1 MDRTFHL
8 MIRVPTCAVGLLVLS
23 ACSDPS
29 DIDAT
34 PHLPPGATGGA
45 AGASTTAAA
54 TTSSATGTGG
64 STTGTTGA
72 GGAGGGVEPPEEPEP
87 PCPASPTWFPTTPA
101 LRQFKPPPHPTTEC
115 DFYRGGLQTFLLA
128 TQPDPVT
135 GEPAIKSYPTIDDI
149 FQKAIPLPAGA
160 LAPPG
165 EPRGTALRAW
175 LGDIKQAG
183 GRQILIDQN
192 GHTLFYGIHVNQ
204 AYADFIR
211 ANNLLTGRA
220 VQNAD
225 PNLFFPAGM
234 AEFKTA
240 WQEVDDANP
249 PDDLDTY
256 VTTRAWVPH
265 ITQNPTTQAIVEDR
279 DHPREITVRL
289 LAIHAVFTLPGHP
302 EFIWATME
310 HSMGT
315 PDTKAA
321 DGMRNVAPIDPRDRN
336 PTLMDPNNQSDTTIV
351 STDDHILYKAGTT
364 LQAGNHPIAET
375 QLRLDEA
382 TQTFRT
388 SDGLTAQ
395 TSIYRMFPASK
406 GNTIDPDDAITS
418 LNHNFEALFL
428 DYANAG
434 SLLDGD
440 RRGFYRLVGAQWMD
454 KPAFFDT
461 DKTIQNDIT
470 SPLVQGIRFPLVN
483 QDDEREAARKAAGNK
498 PIADVAVAD
507 LAENGADSA
516 FSILAG
522 EDRLS
527 STAMESFTQAPDSF
541 RNCFTCHNTQAVTDK
556 GVPLNRDIS
565 GARLLEPKQL
575 NVSHVLSQFILEE
588 CDLPANRRMVM
599 TPDGMMITAIICP

>member
-1 MDRTFHL
+1 MDRNFHF
-8 MIRVPTCAVGLLVLS
+8 MIRVPTCAVGLLALS

-34 PHLPPGATGGA
+34 SHFPPGLTGGA
-45 AGASTTAAA
+45 AGAGTRTG
-54 TTSSATGTGG
+54 ATGT
-64 STTGTTGA
+64 TTGGATTTGGVTTGA
-72 GGAGGGVEPPEEPEP
+72 GGAGMGEPGEP

-101 LRQFKPPPHPTTEC
+101 LRQFKPPAHPTTEC

-135 GEPAIKSYPTIDDI
+135 GEPAIKSLPTIDDI
-149 FQKAIPLPAGA
+149 FVKAVPLPAGA

-204 AYADFIR
+204 AYVDFLK
-211 ANNLLTGRA
+211 ANKLLTGKD
-220 VQNAD
+220 VQGAD
-225 PNLFFPAGM
+225 PNLFFPAGI

-256 VTTRAWVPH
+256 ITTRAWVPH
-265 ITQNPTTQAIVEDR
+265 ITQNATTLAIVEDR

-310 HSMGT
+310 HSAGT

-321 DGMRNVAPIDPRDRN
+321 DGMRNVAPIDPRDQN
-336 PTLMDPNNQSDTTIV
+336 PTSADPSNQNDTTVV
-351 STDDHILYKAGTT
+351 SMEDHVLYKAGTT
-364 LQAGNHPIAET
+364 LQAGNHPIAEN
-375 QLRLDEA
+375 QLRLDEP
-382 TQTFRT
+382 TQTFELAGG
-388 SDGLTAQ
+388 SPAQ

-406 GNTIDPDDAITS
+406 SNTIDPDDAITS

-428 DYANAG
+428 DYSEAG

-461 DKTIQNDIT
+461 DKTLQNDTT

-483 QDDEREAARKAAGNK
+483 QDDEREAAKAKAGTK
-498 PIADVAVAD
+498 TISDVAVAD
-507 LAENGADSA
+507 LAENGSDSA

-588 CDLPANRRMVM
+588 CDLPANRKMVQNA
-599 TPDGMMITAIICP
+599 DGMMITAIICP